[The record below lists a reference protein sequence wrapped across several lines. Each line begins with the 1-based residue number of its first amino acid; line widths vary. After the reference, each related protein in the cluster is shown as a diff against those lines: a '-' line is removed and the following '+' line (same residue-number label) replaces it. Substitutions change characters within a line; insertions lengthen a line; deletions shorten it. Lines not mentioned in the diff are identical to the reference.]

1 MICGSKCKMADF
13 NLLLH
18 ELRQIVGNSHVI
30 TSGPQFKTFSTSTMR
45 EQNSPRAVLAPASE
59 AEVLKIVNVFNKFN
73 TTNWDQRAQ
82 LHPVGSGK
90 NWGYTCSE
98 PGETQAFILYLGRLN
113 KISDYDSSLGTVR
126 IQAGVTQKQLYHFL
140 LEKGL
145 IHWMDATGSSIDCS
159 ILGNSLERGFGHT
172 PFGNHFEFISDLDI
186 ILGNGE
192 AISTGFRQFSSEEHK
207 YHSESVYKWG
217 VGPYIDGLF
226 SQSTL
231 GVVTSA
237 TLSLMR
243 APELYLPFFITTRDK
258 TKLFELTE
266 LLRSLRERFIVRS
279 CVHVTNLDKSLQ
291 AALDISDWPLTIEP
305 IDEQLKGT
313 FTKSYMLN
321 EWTASGAL
329 YGSKQEIEVWK
340 SLMKRTFKGKGFRIQ
355 FIGERQLSMLKK
367 LAKPA
372 AKLSGKN
379 IDKTLN
385 KLESLMKL
393 KRGEPTNDFLSSV
406 HYKLTSLP
414 SDNDFTQLERNK
426 VGLIWLAPIAPA
438 KGEHAVRIANIVS
451 SVLKEFNIESA
462 ISMTLLTPQTIDCV
476 ISLLYDRRIEGAD
489 DIAENCHNILVRT
502 LSDAGYLFYRFNSFQ
517 HRDFESLYRTD
528 TTKLLKR
535 WKKEVD
541 PNQVLAGGRYGI

>member
-1 MICGSKCKMADF
+1 MPDF
-13 NLLLH
+13 NPLVN
-18 ELRQIVGNSHVI
+18 ELRQIIGDDHVV
-30 TSGPQFKTFSTSTMR
+30 TSGPQLTTFCTSTMS
-45 EQNSPRAVLAPASE
+45 EQNIPHAVLSPASE
-59 AEVLKIVNVFNKFN
+59 LETLKIVNAFN
-73 TTNWDQRAQ
+73 TFNANRHGRRAQ
-82 LHPVGSGK
+82 LHPISSGS

-98 PGETQAFILYLGRLN
+98 PGESHAFLLYLGRLN
-113 KISDYDSSLGTVR
+113 KISDYDPSLGTVR

-140 LEKGL
+140 IENGL
-145 IHWMDATGSSIDCS
+145 NHWMDATGSSVNCS
-159 ILGNSLERGFGHT
+159 ILANSLERGFGHT
-172 PFGNHFEFISDLDI
+172 PAGNHFEFISDLDI

-192 AISTGFRQFSSEEHK
+192 TISTGFRQFSTPERK

-231 GVVTSA
+231 GIVTSA
-237 TLSLMR
+237 TLSLMP
-243 APELYLPFFITTRDK
+243 APDLYLPFFITTKDK

-266 LLRSLRERFIVRS
+266 LLRNLRERFIVRS
-279 CVHVTNLDKSLQ
+279 CIHITNLDKSLQ
-291 AALDISDWPLTIEP
+291 AALDMSDWPLTIEP

-313 FTKSYMLN
+313 FAKSYMLN

-329 YGSKQEIEVWK
+329 YGSKQEINVWK
-340 SLMKRTFKGKGFRIQ
+340 SLIKKTFKGKGFNVQ
-355 FIGERQLSMLKK
+355 FISETQLKVLKK
-367 LAKPA
+367 LAPTA
-372 AKLSGKN
+372 AKLSGRN

-393 KRGEPTNDFLSSV
+393 KRGEPTNDFLPSV

-414 SDNDFTQLERNK
+414 DDNDFTQLERNN

-438 KGEHAVRIANIVS
+438 KGEHAVTVSKIVS
-451 SVLKEFNIESA
+451 SVLSKFNIESA

-489 DIAENCHNILVRT
+489 ETAESCHNTLVKT

-517 HRDFESLYRTD
+517 HRDFADLYKTD
-528 TTKLLKR
+528 LSKLLKR
-535 WKKEVD
+535 WKEEVD
-541 PNQVLAGGRYGI
+541 PNQVLAGGRYGL

>member
-1 MICGSKCKMADF
+1 MANF
-13 NLLLH
+13 TPLLN
-18 ELRQIVGNSHVI
+18 ELRQIVGDDFVI
-30 TSGPQFKTFSTSTMR
+30 SSGPKLTSFSKSTMS
-45 EQNSPRAVLAPASE
+45 EQNTPSAVIYPGSE
-59 AEVLKIVNVFNKFN
+59 DEILTIVNAFNKFN
-73 TTNWDQRAQ
+73 SSGNDQSAQ
-82 LHPVGSGK
+82 LHPISSGN

-98 PGETQAFILYLGRLN
+98 PGESQAFLLYLGRLN
-113 KISDYDSSLGTVR
+113 KISDYDPTLGTVR
-126 IQAGVTQKQLYHFL
+126 IQAGVTQRQLYHFL

-145 IHWMDATGSSIDCS
+145 RHWMDATGSSIDCS
-159 ILGNSLERGFGHT
+159 ILANSLERGFGHT
-172 PFGNHFEFISDLDI
+172 PAGNHFEFISDFDI
-186 ILGNGE
+186 ILGSGE
-192 AISTGFRQFSSEEHK
+192 TISTGFRQFSNETQK
-207 YHSESVYKWG
+207 YHSEGVYKWG

-231 GVVTSA
+231 GIVTSA
-237 TLSLMR
+237 SLSLML
-243 APELYLPFFITTRDK
+243 APELYLPFFITTKDK

-279 CVHVTNLDKSLQ
+279 CVHITNLDKSLQ
-291 AALDISDWPLTIEP
+291 AALDMSDWPLSVEP

-313 FTKSYMLN
+313 YAKSYMLN

-329 YGSKQEIEVWK
+329 YGSKQEIDVWK
-340 SLMKRTFKGKGFRIQ
+340 SLIKRTFKGKGFNIK
-355 FIGERQLSMLKK
+355 FIGETQLNLLKK
-367 LAKPA
+367 LAPTA

-393 KRGEPTNDFLSSV
+393 KRGEPTNDFLPSV

-414 SDNDFTQLERNK
+414 DDRDFTQLERNH

-438 KGEHAVRIANIVS
+438 KGEHAVAIADIVS

-476 ISLLYDRRIEGAD
+476 ISLLYDRRLEGAD
-489 DIAENCHNILVRT
+489 EIAENCHNKLVKT
-502 LSDAGYLFYRFNSFQ
+502 LSNAGYLFYRFNSFQ
-517 HRDFESLYRTD
+517 HRDFKNLYRTD
-528 TTKLLKR
+528 MSQILKR

-541 PNQVLAGGRYGI
+541 PNHVLAGGRYGL